1 MYRPTLGR
9 HRRPVIAEAFDR
21 ASRCSAM
28 RHDGVLRGMNVRGSI
43 SILRRAGVIGLA
55 LGTLAA
61 SAGAQGPV
69 AAPPSPSGERQWAM
83 AELLPAMAD
92 LGMGREWMSGGR
104 VFEQAGCGL
113 CHAMS
118 TYWGGNGLAPDLT
131 AVASKMTRDM
141 ILQSILEP
149 SATLNGQ
156 YYHTEFTL
164 KDGTVVRGT
173 VVDAVG
179 DTLVVAPVMMV
190 PDVTVRIAKTDIKS
204 EAPSAVSPMPAGLL
218 NPFSRDQVL
227 DLIAFLDAGGNPDA
241 AIYQRK

>member
-1 MYRPTLGR
+1 
-9 HRRPVIAEAFDR
+9 
-21 ASRCSAM
+21 
-28 RHDGVLRGMNVRGSI
+28 
-43 SILRRAGVIGLA
+43 
-55 LGTLAA
+55 
-61 SAGAQGPV
+61 
-69 AAPPSPSGERQWAM
+69 
-83 AELLPAMAD
+83 
-92 LGMGREWMSGGR
+92 
-104 VFEQAGCGL
+104 
-113 CHAMS
+113 
-118 TYWGGNGLAPDLT
+118 
-131 AVASKMTRDM
+131 
-141 ILQSILEP
+141 
-149 SATLNGQ
+149 
-156 YYHTEFTL
+156 L